1 MNAITTGYLVE
12 IPGLAEAVA
21 RSTPAPTHQLLDGM
35 RAFEALAKP
44 LARSCRQSQRHFG
57 VVVLCRQIDTRAQNF
72 PLEINKLRPP
82 ACGRQT
88 CFVSRCRATA
98 FRVKA
103 HLFARKVRPPQI
115 EAQAY
120 LGQRGLSL

>member
-44 LARSCRQSQRHFG
+44 LARSCRQSQRHLWG
-57 VVVLCRQIDTRAQNF
+57 GRTLPTNRYACAEF
-72 PLEINKLRPP
+72 PFWN
-82 ACGRQT
+82 Q
-88 CFVSRCRATA
+88 
-98 FRVKA
+98 
-103 HLFARKVRPPQI
+103 
-115 EAQAY
+115 
-120 LGQRGLSL
+120 